1 MKVFAVS
8 DPHLSFTAEK
18 PMSIFGAV
26 WENHW
31 DAIAADW
38 IEKVG
43 DEDIV
48 LIPGDISWGMTVD
61 EARRDLETIGA
72 MPGKKIYVKGNHDY
86 WWGSLSKVRAVL
98 PEGSYC
104 IQNDALKFGNFV
116 FCGTRGWN
124 VPEIGTKPSA
134 EDEKILRREALRLE
148 LSLKAADALA
158 EGSSD
163 AVKIALIHFPPFDSR
178 MGSTPFTDLFTAYGV
193 KKVVYGHLHGQKCRA
208 EMRSVKNGTEYFLTS
223 CDIVGNKLVPIDER

>member
-31 DAIAADW
+31 EAIAADW
-38 IEKVG
+38 LEKVG
-43 DEDIV
+43 ADDIV
-48 LIPGDISWGMTVD
+48 LLPGDISWGMTTD
-61 EARRDLETIGA
+61 EARKDLETIGA

-86 WWGSLSKVRAVL
+86 WWGSLSKIRGIL

-104 IQNDALKFGNFV
+104 IQNDALKFGKFI
-116 FCGTRGWN
+116 FCGSRGWS
-124 VPEIGTKPSA
+124 VPEIGVKPNPN
-134 EDEKILRREALRLE
+134 DEKLLRREQLRLE
-148 LSLKAADALA
+148 LSLKAAEKLA
-158 EGSSD
+158 TGDPQEI
-163 AVKIALIHFPPFDSR
+163 KIGMMHFPPFDSR
-178 MGSTPFTDLFTAYGV
+178 MSSTPFTDLFAKYGV

-208 EMRSVKNGTEYFLTS
+208 ELRSVKNDVEYYLTS
-223 CDIVGNKLVPIDER
+223 CDITGNKLVFIAE

>member
-31 DAIAADW
+31 EAIAADW
-38 IEKVG
+38 LEKVG
-43 DEDIV
+43 ADDIV
-48 LIPGDISWGMTVD
+48 LLPGDISWGMTTD
-61 EARRDLETIGA
+61 EARKDLETIGA

-86 WWGSLSKVRAVL
+86 WWGSLSKVRGIL

-104 IQNDALKFGNFV
+104 IQNDALKFGKFI
-116 FCGTRGWN
+116 FCGSRGWS
-124 VPEIGTKPSA
+124 VPEIGVKPDPN
-134 EDEKILRREALRLE
+134 DEKLLHREQLRLE
-148 LSLKAADALA
+148 LSLKAAEKLA
-158 EGSSD
+158 TGDPQEI
-163 AVKIALIHFPPFDSR
+163 KIGMMHFPPFDSR
-178 MGSTPFTDLFTAYGV
+178 MSSTPFTDLFAKYGV

-208 EMRSVKNGTEYFLTS
+208 ELRSIKNDVEYYLTS
-223 CDIVGNKLVPIDER
+223 CDITGNKLVFIAE

>member
-31 DAIAADW
+31 EAIAADW
-38 IEKVG
+38 LEKVG
-43 DEDIV
+43 ADDIV
-48 LIPGDISWGMTVD
+48 LLPGDISWGMTTD
-61 EARRDLETIGA
+61 EARKDLETIGA

-86 WWGSLSKVRAVL
+86 WWGSLSKIRGIL

-104 IQNDALKFGNFV
+104 IQNDALKFGKFI
-116 FCGTRGWN
+116 FCGSRGWS
-124 VPEIGTKPSA
+124 VPEIGVKPDPN
-134 EDEKILRREALRLE
+134 DEKLLRREQLRLE
-148 LSLKAADALA
+148 LSLKAAEKLA
-158 EGSSD
+158 TGDPQEI
-163 AVKIALIHFPPFDSR
+163 KIGMMHFPPFDSR
-178 MGSTPFTDLFTAYGV
+178 MSSTPFTDLFAKYGV

-208 EMRSVKNGTEYFLTS
+208 ELRSIKNDVEYYLTS
-223 CDIVGNKLVPIDER
+223 CDITGNKLVFIAE

>member
-31 DAIAADW
+31 EAIAADW
-38 IEKVG
+38 LEKVG
-43 DEDIV
+43 ADDIV
-48 LIPGDISWGMTVD
+48 LLPGDISWGMTTD
-61 EARRDLETIGA
+61 EARKDLETIGA

-86 WWGSLSKVRAVL
+86 WWRSLSKIRGIL

-104 IQNDALKFGNFV
+104 IQNDALKFGKFI
-116 FCGTRGWN
+116 FCGSRGWS
-124 VPEIGTKPSA
+124 VPEIGVKPDPN
-134 EDEKILRREALRLE
+134 DEKLLRREQLRLE
-148 LSLKAADALA
+148 LSLKAAEKLA
-158 EGSSD
+158 TGDPREI
-163 AVKIALIHFPPFDSR
+163 KIGMMHFPPFDSR
-178 MGSTPFTDLFTAYGV
+178 MSSTPFTDLFAKYGV

-208 EMRSVKNGTEYFLTS
+208 ELRSVKNDVEYYLTS
-223 CDIVGNKLVPIDER
+223 CDITGNKLVFIAE

>member
-31 DAIAADW
+31 EAIAADW
-38 IEKVG
+38 LEKVG
-43 DEDIV
+43 ADDIV
-48 LIPGDISWGMTVD
+48 LLPGDISWGMTTD
-61 EARRDLETIGA
+61 EARKDLETIGA

-86 WWGSLSKVRAVL
+86 WWGSLSKVRGIL

-104 IQNDALKFGNFV
+104 IQNDALKFGKFI
-116 FCGTRGWN
+116 FCGSRGWS
-124 VPEIGTKPSA
+124 VPEIGVKPDPN
-134 EDEKILRREALRLE
+134 DEKLLRREQLRLE
-148 LSLKAADALA
+148 LSLKAAEKLA
-158 EGSSD
+158 TGDPQEI
-163 AVKIALIHFPPFDSR
+163 KIGMMHFPPFDSR
-178 MGSTPFTDLFTAYGV
+178 ISSTPFTDLFAKYGV

-208 EMRSVKNGTEYFLTS
+208 ELRSVKNDVEYYLTS
-223 CDIVGNKLVPIDER
+223 CDITGNKLVFIAE

>member
-31 DAIAADW
+31 EAIAADW
-38 IEKVG
+38 LEKVG
-43 DEDIV
+43 ADDMV
-48 LIPGDISWGMTVD
+48 LLPGDISWGMTTD
-61 EARRDLETIGA
+61 EARKDLETIGA

-86 WWGSLSKVRAVL
+86 WWGSLSKIRGIL

-104 IQNDALKFGNFV
+104 IQNDALKFGKFI
-116 FCGTRGWN
+116 FCGSRGWS
-124 VPEIGTKPSA
+124 VPEIGVKPDPN
-134 EDEKILRREALRLE
+134 DEKLLRREQLRLE
-148 LSLKAADALA
+148 LSLKAAEKLA
-158 EGSSD
+158 TGDPQEI
-163 AVKIALIHFPPFDSR
+163 KIGMMHFPPFDSR
-178 MGSTPFTDLFTAYGV
+178 MSSTPFTDLFAKYGV

-208 EMRSVKNGTEYFLTS
+208 ELRSVKNDVEYYLTS
-223 CDIVGNKLVPIDER
+223 CDITGNKLVFIAE

>member
-31 DAIAADW
+31 EAIAADW
-38 IEKVG
+38 LEKVG
-43 DEDIV
+43 ADDIV
-48 LIPGDISWGMTVD
+48 LLPGDISWGMTTD
-61 EARRDLETIGA
+61 EARKDLETIGA

-86 WWGSLSKVRAVL
+86 WWGSLSKVRGIL

-104 IQNDALKFGNFV
+104 IQNDALKFGKFI
-116 FCGTRGWN
+116 FCGSRGWS
-124 VPEIGTKPSA
+124 VPEIGVKPDPN
-134 EDEKILRREALRLE
+134 DEKLLRREQLRLE
-148 LSLKAADALA
+148 LSLKAAEKLA
-158 EGSSD
+158 TGNPQEI
-163 AVKIALIHFPPFDSR
+163 KIGMMHFPPFDSR
-178 MGSTPFTDLFTAYGV
+178 MSSTPFTDLFAKYGV

-208 EMRSVKNGTEYFLTS
+208 ELRSVKNDVEYYLTS
-223 CDIVGNKLVPIDER
+223 CDITGNKLVFIAE